1 MTSIR
6 EIARKAGVSPATVS
20 RVLSQD
26 KTFSIKDSTR
36 KKVLEVANNLHY
48 DPRPNRLLIN
58 INNKKRKIIILCALS
73 VEQLNRDLY
82 FSNISQ
88 GLQEESNAS
97 HYTISSFIHFPKP
110 NFDFSSVKN
119 FDGIVIIGTFS
130 SKFLKRVSLYN
141 PNIVIIDEYR
151 HFDEYDLIRNNYFEL
166 TNRVLNI
173 LYQRKYTRIG
183 FIGGYLNEMTHTHLS
198 KKMNIDPRTKAYE
211 TWMKLHNLPINEVI
225 TNWTLD
231 EGYSAMD
238 KLLNS
243 SNPPK
248 IVLVAS
254 DVLAMGAYRSIHLH
268 QKEIPTDI
276 QIISYNNSEVASY
289 LVPSLSSI
297 SAPSYQMGQAAIR
310 LLHDRFI
317 NHRTIPY
324 QLLLPSKFIERESS
338 IANKKNRI

>member
-88 GLQEESNAS
+88 GLQEEANAS

-119 FDGIVIIGTFS
+119 FDGIVIIETV
-130 SKFLKRVSLYN
+130 KFFV
-141 PNIVIIDEYR
+141 
-151 HFDEYDLIRNNYFEL
+151 
-166 TNRVLNI
+166 
-173 LYQRKYTRIG
+173 
-183 FIGGYLNEMTHTHLS
+183 
-198 KKMNIDPRTKAYE
+198 
-211 TWMKLHNLPINEVI
+211 
-225 TNWTLD
+225 
-231 EGYSAMD
+231 
-238 KLLNS
+238 
-243 SNPPK
+243 
-248 IVLVAS
+248 
-254 DVLAMGAYRSIHLH
+254 
-268 QKEIPTDI
+268 
-276 QIISYNNSEVASY
+276 
-289 LVPSLSSI
+289 
-297 SAPSYQMGQAAIR
+297 
-310 LLHDRFI
+310 
-317 NHRTIPY
+317 
-324 QLLLPSKFIERESS
+324 
-338 IANKKNRI
+338 